1 MDRSCVGGIDRVAA
15 MLMRLTRTHFYR
27 AKTLKEAHTEGM
39 TREDIEGALKSLPFV
54 RLML

>member
-1 MDRSCVGGIDRVAA
+1 MV
-15 MLMRLTRTHFYR
+15 MRLIRADLYR

-54 RLML
+54 RLIL